1 MIYGTAGKSFLSS
14 RRNCFPSGQKSDD
27 PYFLRK
33 KELPVTRKSTYFFL
47 AVKQT
52 PQSTQGVFRLF
63 VVLHSSQRF
72 SVLFARF
79 SFFSCLIPSYHP
91 FFAWLVLFPLFAPPS
106 PRVCSPPAPLNFH
119 APLRFAFAALNSLCF
134 SAPDFL
140 SSRFLVFLP
149 LFSSLFLSRSFS
161 SISRA
166 FPYLHATLSRPHI
179 IN

>member
-1 MIYGTAGKSFLSS
+1 MVF
-14 RRNCFPSGQKSDD
+14 RRVKKSDD

-33 KELPVTRKSTYFFL
+33 KELSVTRKSTYFFL

-52 PQSTQGVFRLF
+52 PQATQGVFRLF

-106 PRVCSPPAPLNFH
+106 PRVPFPPASLNFH
-119 APLRFAFAALNSLCF
+119 APLRFAFAAINSSVFPLPISSLRVFLFFCPSFRPFFFPARF
-134 SAPDFL
+134 SLYHAL
-140 SSRFLVFLP
+140 SPIYTQRFLV
-149 LFSSLFLSRSFS
+149 R
-161 SISRA
+161 I
-166 FPYLHATLSRPHI
+166 
-179 IN
+179 